1 MNVRSPS
8 LLSRLSA
15 GLLLSTLMLLPIS
28 SGPARADDSLT
39 VFDWAGYEEPEFHPA
54 YVEKYGAGPTFAF
67 FADEDEAFEKMY
79 DIVSDQVDEV
89 AERILMLGGTP
100 SHNFSDY
107 LKKNEI
113 KESGIVSDGDEAMK
127 LVLDYLKTL
136 IAKERKI
143 VDMAS
148 EANDEGTVSLIGDY
162 ILSQEKTVWLIA
174 SSLS

>member
-1 MNVRSPS
+1 MKTTDYLS
-8 LLSRLSA
+8 LNKSA
-15 GLLLSTLMLLPIS
+15 TKNISDELQNLLADFQVYYTNLRGFHWHIK
-28 SGPARADDSLT
+28 GPRFLQLHEQ
-39 VFDWAGYEEPEFHPA
+39 FEEL
-54 YVEKYGAGPTFAF
+54 Y
-67 FADEDEAFEKMY
+67 
-79 DIVSDQVDEV
+79 DEV
-89 AERILMLGGTP
+89 ADQIDEIAERILMLGETP
-100 SHNFSDY
+100 LHKFSDY

-113 KESGIVSDGDEAMK
+113 KESGVVVDGDEA
-127 LVLDYLKTL
+127 LNLILDYLKIL

>member
-1 MNVRSPS
+1 
-8 LLSRLSA
+8 
-15 GLLLSTLMLLPIS
+15 
-28 SGPARADDSLT
+28 
-39 VFDWAGYEEPEFHPA
+39 
-54 YVEKYGAGPTFAF
+54 
-67 FADEDEAFEKMY
+67 
-79 DIVSDQVDEV
+79 
-89 AERILMLGGTP
+89 MLGETP
-100 SHNFSDY
+100 LHNFSDY

>member
-1 MNVRSPS
+1 MKTTDYLS
-8 LLSRLSA
+8 LDKSA
-15 GLLLSTLMLLPIS
+15 TKKISDELQNLLADFQVYYTNLRGFHWHIK
-28 SGPARADDSLT
+28 GARFLQLHEQ
-39 VFDWAGYEEPEFHPA
+39 FEEL
-54 YVEKYGAGPTFAF
+54 Y
-67 FADEDEAFEKMY
+67 
-79 DIVSDQVDEV
+79 DEV
-89 AERILMLGGTP
+89 ADQIDEIAERILMLGETP
-100 SHNFSDY
+100 LHNFSDY